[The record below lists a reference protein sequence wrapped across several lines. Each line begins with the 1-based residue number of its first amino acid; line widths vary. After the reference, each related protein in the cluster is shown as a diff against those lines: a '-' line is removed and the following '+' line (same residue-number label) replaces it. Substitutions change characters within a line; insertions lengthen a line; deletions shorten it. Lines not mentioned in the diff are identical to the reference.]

1 MIRRGFLRGCALAL
15 CVVALLFPVAASAAA
30 VVDADIGYE
39 GAITFVRTL
48 PVNVRI
54 TNSGADASGCIAVD
68 VNRSQSDY
76 DRYEWPL
83 SIAAGST
90 LEVRLPVVLT
100 QRQDRYTVSWIV
112 DGETVAQRE
121 ISPESVIDPS
131 SLIVGLLGG
140 DAGQSISLVVSK
152 AADPLSRGESW
163 AVVALDAESFPAD
176 VESLRFFDI
185 LAVDGFDMSVLSQEQ
200 KGALDAWIREGG
212 VAIVGGG
219 ARAAENFPFFSQYT
233 GIAAGAIENGGDI
246 TVELMDELGFTGSPL
261 GREVMT
267 VALDG
272 ASGKTLGEPAL
283 VDVTAA
289 EQGYVITSAFALT
302 EKPLNEWLG
311 NNVLWQ
317 RVLISCAQL
326 RYREMVQARQSG
338 GYVQE
343 NRSYVDTGITNRIGV
358 ENTGAVALPMVVIG
372 AFVLLAGFGGY
383 WLLKRLDRR
392 EWMWALVPALAAA
405 ASLAM
410 WGMSVSLPL
419 REPIATYYTMIDV
432 DSNGAQDGY
441 TAVMAAKAGRE
452 DMTVGAANG
461 RVDLT
466 GSISYYYSN
475 DPNEQERAANLRYRC
490 TYGPVTTITFPQ
502 NGSWNYATFIV
513 RDIPQE
519 DLSGVS
525 GTCRWEGESLVC
537 TVTNQSRIALDG
549 GVVFTDRGFATTGDL
564 LPGQTATVT
573 LSPLPGD
580 TPGADLSW
588 EEIVSDGTL
597 LSERNGMNY
606 SYYDFQERYVALN
619 EKEPGSQAYN
629 DAFIRRAMLNNISY
643 NSNEEMFRFVAFSG
657 EIAEPAL
664 EIDGQAVER
673 MAGYG
678 MVSVDLTYDPVSP
691 DGSVRFLRGSFPVYA
706 AAVDGSGR
714 PGLGTQLDSNQ
725 YQSFPLL
732 IDQFFAFDLSAL
744 PEGFAMTDMDI
755 SSRYS
760 YYSYRISLYNTQTR
774 QWDEFKRFT
783 LDKTTGMGT
792 EEIFP
797 PELAKY
803 MLDGVLYCRFE
814 KQDNEADYAD
824 MGTPM
829 LTMEGRME

>member
-30 VVDADIGYE
+30 VLDADIGYE

-54 TNSGADASGCIAVD
+54 TNSGADASGWIAVD

-83 SIAAGST
+83 SIAGGST

-100 QRQDRYTVSWIV
+100 QRQDRYTVRWIV

-121 ISPESVIDPS
+121 ISPESIIDPS
-131 SLIVGLLGG
+131 SLIVGMLGG

-152 AADPLSRGESW
+152 TADPLSRGESW

-185 LAVDGFDMSVLSQEQ
+185 LAVDGFDMNMLSQEQ
-200 KGALDAWIREGG
+200 KAALDAWLREGG
-212 VAIVGGG
+212 IALVGGG
-219 ARAAENFPFFSQYT
+219 AKAAENFPFFSQYT
-233 GIAAGAIENGGDI
+233 GIAAGAIESGGDI

-261 GREVMT
+261 GQEVMT

-272 ASGKTLGEPAL
+272 ACGQTLGEPAL
-283 VDVTAA
+283 VDVTAM

-311 NNVLWQ
+311 KNVLWQ
-317 RVLISCAQL
+317 RVLIDRAQL

-338 GYVQE
+338 SYMQE
-343 NRSYVDTGITNRIGV
+343 GRTYVDTGITNRIGV

-372 AFVLLAGFGGY
+372 AFVLMAGFGGY

-392 EWMWALVPALAAA
+392 EWMWALVPALAAV

-410 WGMSVSLPL
+410 WGMSMTLPL

-432 DSNGAQDGY
+432 DQDGAQSGY

-452 DMTVGAANG
+452 AMTVGAVNG

-466 GSISYYYSN
+466 SSIFYYYSSDSN
-475 DPNEQERAANLRYRC
+475 QQENVANLRYRY
-490 TYGPVTTITFPQ
+490 TYGPVTTLTFPQ

-519 DLSGVS
+519 QLGGVS

-537 TVTNQSRIALDG
+537 TVTNQSRIALSG
-549 GVVFTDRGFATTGDL
+549 GVVFTDRGFATVGDL

-573 LSPLPGD
+573 LSPLSGD
-580 TPGADLSW
+580 TPDADLSW
-588 EEIVSDGTL
+588 EEIVSDGVL
-597 LSERNGMNY
+597 LSERNMMNY

-619 EKEPGSQAYN
+619 EKQPDSQEYN
-629 DAFIRRAMLNNISY
+629 DAFIRRAMLNNSVY
-643 NSNEEMFRFVAFSG
+643 NRNQEMFRFVAFSD
-657 EIAEPAL
+657 ELTEPAL
-664 EIDGQAVER
+664 EIDGQTVER

-678 MVSVDLTYDPVSP
+678 MVSVDLKYDPVSP
-691 DGSVRFLRGSFPVYA
+691 DGSVRFLRGSFPVYTA
-706 AAVDGSGR
+706 TVDGAKEPS
-714 PGLGTQLDSNQ
+714 LGMQLDLSQ

-732 IDQFFAFDLSAL
+732 VDQFFAFDLNAL
-744 PEGFAMTDMDI
+744 PEGFVMTDMDI

-760 YYSYRISLYNTQTR
+760 YSSYRISLYNSQTH

-783 LDKTTGMGT
+783 LDRTTGMGMEQIYT
-792 EEIFP
+792 

-803 MLDGVLYCRFE
+803 MLDGFLYCRFE
-814 KQDNEADYAD
+814 KQDNQTDYAD
-824 MGTPM
+824 MNTPM